1 MTNKWRGFLLGG
13 AAIAVGAG
21 VIWYATAS
29 SPNTAPSA
37 APASRSMAKAKRRI
51 LYWADPMNPSIH
63 SDHPMKDNM
72 GMAYTPVY
80 APSVEG
86 RVSPAKRRI
95 LYWANPMNPSVH
107 SDHPMKDNMGMAYTP
122 VYAPSAGGHAA
133 SGHPG
138 LLVDPRLRQSLGV
151 RLIPVQLR
159 QMGRPIHTVGNVVVD
174 ENRVYAINPRFS
186 GWVERL
192 NTRAVGDPVRN
203 GQVLAW
209 VYAPALYTAERE
221 YFIARGAPGIAGNMR
236 LKRAARARLRL
247 LGLTRSDIQALDR
260 RGKPL
265 RYIPVKAP
273 VSGVVQRLGVHQGG
287 YISPRH
293 DFMRIANLDRV
304 WMNVAIYSSQLP
316 WVRIGDPVR
325 LTLPTYPG
333 RVWAGHVTFLYPTLD
348 PKTRTVTARLS
359 VPAQDGV
366 LRPGM
371 YAQATVLAR
380 PRKALAVPA
389 SAVLRT
395 RRGDFVMV
403 GSGHGHFVPV
413 QVALGPSSRG
423 WTAIRRGLTAGEK
436 VVDAAQFLLYS
447 ESQIQAVQAR
457 MLPTGTVRDHGPRR
471 STGAATGS
479 VP

>member
-1 MTNKWRGFLLGG
+1 MADKWRGLRLAG
-13 AAIAVGAG
+13 AIVVVGAG
-21 VIWYATAS
+21 LVWYVA
-29 SPNTAPSA
+29 APSTNPSPSA
-37 APASRSMAKAKRRI
+37 KAVPPSMAKVERRI

-63 SDHPMKDNM
+63 SDRPKKDNM

-80 APSVEG
+80 APRAEG
-86 RVSPAKRRI
+86 RAGPAKRRI
-95 LYWANPMNPSVH
+95 LYWANPMNPSIH
-107 SDHPMKDNMGMAYTP
+107 SDRPMKDSMGMAYAP
-122 VYAPSAGGHAA
+122 VYASAAR
-133 SGHPG
+133 PG
-138 LLVDPRLRQSLGV
+138 LAVDPRFEQSLGV
-151 RLIPVQLR
+151 RLIAVQLR
-159 QMGRPIHTVGNVVVD
+159 QMGHPIHTVGTVTVD
-174 ENRVYAINPRFS
+174 ENRVYAVNPRFS

-192 NTRAVGDPVRN
+192 AARAVGDPVRH
-203 GQVLAW
+203 GEVLAW

-221 YFIARGAPGIAGNMR
+221 YLIARAARGIAGGAPLR
-236 LKRAARARLRL
+236 RAARARLRL
-247 LGLTRSDIQALDR
+247 LGLTRSDRRALDA
-260 RGKPL
+260 RGRPL
-265 RYIPVKAP
+265 RYVPVRAP

-304 WMNVAIYSSQLP
+304 WVNVAIYSSQLP

-325 LTLPTYPG
+325 LTLPAYPG
-333 RVWAGHVTFLYPTLD
+333 RVWAGRVTFLYPTLD

-359 VPAQDGV
+359 VPAEGGV

-403 GSGHGHFVPV
+403 GSGRGHFVPV
-413 QVALGPSSRG
+413 QVALGPSNRG
-423 WTAIRRGLTAGEK
+423 WTVVRRGLAAGQK

-447 ESQIQAVQAR
+447 ESQLQAVQAR
-457 MLPTGTVRDHGPRR
+457 MLAAGDPGPRR
-471 STGAATGS
+471 QTSGAQGGA
-479 VP
+479 P